1 MSTRQTSDERAET
14 LPVHEVTRT
23 GLDEAQA
30 RSLAKAYGIPAE
42 KLILRDGVVSYIDRA
57 GFLNIPTTE
66 VDDEDVV
73 EKLRAMCATG
83 NPDTRLHLRSI
94 DFAAL
99 DSVPV
104 LDYETALR
112 RRTEAFASAGLRLE
126 SAKPVAGTTKFTIFL
141 GASGPNT
148 SLSVARTARA
158 PQPYSEQH

>member
-14 LPVHEVTRT
+14 LPVYEVTRT

-42 KLILRDGVVSYIDRA
+42 ELILRDGVVSYIDRA

-104 LDYETALR
+104 LDHETALR

-141 GASGPNT
+141 GVSGSIQVFQLREP
-148 SLSVARTARA
+148 RA